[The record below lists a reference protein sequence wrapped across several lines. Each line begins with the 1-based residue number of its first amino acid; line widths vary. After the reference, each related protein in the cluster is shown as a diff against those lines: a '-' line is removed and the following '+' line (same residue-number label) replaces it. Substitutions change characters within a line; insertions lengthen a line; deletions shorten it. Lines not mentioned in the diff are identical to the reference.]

1 MQSKDQSQAG
11 LILLAIIDQLPNS
24 TREMILDC
32 SVNSL
37 YLDYFSAAENLE
49 TLIQQHLVH
58 DSQNKKEVE
67 LTASGK
73 PVSRLNITAD
83 GESVLDALRHTLPK
97 QMADYLLTLSQ
108 TKAKE
113 KQLIAHYQMT
123 SEENFIVK
131 LSQTHKAITVISI
144 ELNVPTEAIARTICQ
159 GWLNNAE
166 VKYKDIFSVLMK

>member
-1 MQSKDQSQAG
+1 MQNKDQSQAG

-32 SVNSL
+32 SVNTL
-37 YLDYFSAAENLE
+37 YLDYFSAAETLE
-49 TLIQQHLVH
+49 TLVQQHLVH
-58 DSQNKKEVE
+58 DSHNKKEVE

-73 PVSRLNITAD
+73 PVSRLNITAE
-83 GESVLDALRHTLPK
+83 GESVLAALRHTLPK

-108 TKAKE
+108 TIAKE
-113 KQLIAHYQMT
+113 KQLTAHYQMT

-131 LSQTHKAITVISI
+131 LSQTHKTEIVIALK
-144 ELNVPTEAIARTICQ
+144 LNVPTEAIARAICQ

-166 VKYKDIFSVLMK
+166 VKYKDIFSILMK